1 MSTQETVELQDH
13 FLDLHIHIGRTR
25 DNRPVKIT
33 AGKDLTFFEIIREA
47 GERKGIG
54 IIGIIDA
61 VSPPVLDEI
70 EDFVREGV
78 MTERPGGGYDYQGKT
93 TLLLGAEVETSGPEG
108 GAAHFGV
115 WMRDIRTMREFSDW
129 LGERV
134 TNRVLSS
141 QRARCTSFEL
151 QAKCTELGGMFIINH
166 AFTPHKSVLGNCVS
180 RVSDMVQLDQLTA
193 LELGLSSDSDL
204 ADLFS
209 ELANV
214 TFVSN
219 SDAHSLPKIGREY
232 NRVRVAAPSFD
243 EVKKALLRQDGRG
256 VVANYGLE
264 PELGKYHRTFCT
276 KCDTILTAEAMA
288 SDQCPACGSRKI
300 VRGVLD
306 RILTIAD
313 REEPVHPAFRPPYH
327 YQIPLEFIPKVG
339 KRTIDKLLDHFSTEM
354 NVLHVATEEQIADV
368 VGAKIAHDIVR
379 ARAGLLPISVG
390 GGGTYGKI
398 LL

>member
-1 MSTQETVELQDH
+1 MTDPVLHDY

-33 AGKDLTFFEIIREA
+33 AGKELTFFEIIREA
-47 GERKGIG
+47 AERKGIQ

-70 EDFVREGV
+70 EDFVRDGV
-78 MTERPGGGYDYQGKT
+78 MRELPGGGYDYEGKT
-93 TLLLGAEVETSGPEG
+93 TLLLGAEVETSGPHG

-115 WMRDIRTMREFSDW
+115 WMRDIRTMREFSNW
-129 LGERV
+129 LAERV
-134 TNRVLSS
+134 TNPVLSS

-151 QAKCTELGGMFIINH
+151 QQKCTELGGLFIINH

-180 RVSDMVQLDQLTA
+180 RVSDMVELEHLTA

-204 ADLFS
+204 ADRFS
-209 ELANV
+209 ELANI

-219 SDAHSLPKIGREY
+219 SDAHSLAKIGREY
-232 NRVRVAAPSFD
+232 NKVRVAEPTFD
-243 EVKKALLRQDGRG
+243 EVKKALLRLEGRAI
-256 VVANYGLE
+256 VANYGLE
-264 PELGKYHRTFCT
+264 PTLGKYHRTFCVACDAILDLEDIQHA
-276 KCDTILTAEAMA
+276 KCPKC
-288 SDQCPACGSRKI
+288 SSKKI
-300 VRGVLD
+300 VKGVFD

-313 REEPVHPAFRPPYH
+313 RAEPIHPAHRPPYH

-339 KRTIDKLLDHFSTEM
+339 KRTIDKLLDHFGTEM
-354 NVLHVATEEQIADV
+354 NVLHVAHEEHIADV

-379 ARAGLLPISVG
+379 ARRGELPISVG
-390 GGGTYGKI
+390 GGGIYGKI

>member
-1 MSTQETVELQDH
+1 MSEQALHEY

-25 DNRPVKIT
+25 DNQPVKIT
-33 AGKDLTFFEIIREA
+33 ASRDLTFFEIIREA
-47 GERKGIG
+47 AERKGVQ

-61 VSPPVLDEI
+61 VSPPVLEEI
-70 EDFVREGV
+70 EGFVRDGV
-78 MTERPGGGYDYQGKT
+78 MTELSGGGYDYQGKT
-93 TLLLGAEVETSGPEG
+93 TLLLGAEVETSGPHG
-108 GAAHFGV
+108 GAAHFGI
-115 WMRDIRTMREFSDW
+115 WMRDIKTMREFSDW

-166 AFTPHKSVLGNCVS
+166 AFTPHKSVLGNCVP
-180 RVSDMVQLDQLTA
+180 RLSDMVEMAHLTA

-209 ELANV
+209 ELANT

-219 SDAHSLPKIGREY
+219 SDAHSLAKIGREY
-232 NRVRVAAPSFD
+232 NKVLVASPSFD
-243 EVKKALLRQDGRG
+243 EVKKALLREDGRR

-264 PELGKYHRTFCT
+264 PKLGKYHRTFCLA
-276 KCDTILTAEAMA
+276 CDAILDLATIQ
-288 SDQCPACGSRKI
+288 SDQCPECGSKKV

-306 RILTIAD
+306 RIQSIVD
-313 REEPVHPAFRPPYH
+313 RDVPVHPDFRPPYY

-339 KRTIDKLLDHFSTEM
+339 KRTINKLLDHFGTEM
-354 NVLHVATEEQIADV
+354 NVLHNATEAQIADV
-368 VGAKIAHDIVR
+368 IGDKIAHDIAR
-379 ARAGLLPISVG
+379 ARRGELPIAVG
-390 GGGTYGKI
+390 GGGIYGKI
-398 LL
+398 LQ

>member
-1 MSTQETVELQDH
+1 MPEPALHDY

-25 DNRPVKIT
+25 DNQPVKIT
-33 AGKDLTFFEIIREA
+33 ASRDLTFFEIIREA
-47 GERKGIG
+47 ADRKGIQ

-61 VSPPVLDEI
+61 VSPPVLEEI
-70 EDFVREGV
+70 AAFVRDGV
-78 MTERPGGGYDYQGKT
+78 MTELAGGGYDYHGKT
-93 TLLLGAEVETSGPEG
+93 TLLLGAEVETSGPNG

-115 WMRDIRTMREFSDW
+115 WMRDIATMREFSDW

-180 RVSDMVQLDQLTA
+180 RVADMVDVAHLTA

-209 ELANV
+209 ELANT

-219 SDAHSLPKIGREY
+219 SDAHSLAKIGREY
-232 NRVRVAAPSFD
+232 NKVRVAAPTFD
-243 EVKKALLRQDGRG
+243 EVKKALLREDGRG
-256 VVANYGLE
+256 VIANYGLE
-264 PELGKYHRTFCT
+264 PKLGKYHRTFCLA
-276 KCDTILTAEAMA
+276 CDAILDLATIQ
-288 SDQCPACGSRKI
+288 SDQCPECGSKKV

-306 RILTIAD
+306 RIQSIAD
-313 REEPVHPAFRPPYH
+313 RNTPVHPAFRPPYY

-339 KRTIDKLLDHFSTEM
+339 GRTINKLLDHFGTEM
-354 NVLHVATEEQIADV
+354 NVLHTATEEQIAEV
-368 VGAKIAHDIVR
+368 VGAKIAHDIAR
-379 ARAGLLPISVG
+379 ARRGELPISVG

-398 LL
+398 VQ

>member
-1 MSTQETVELQDH
+1 MAEELREF

-25 DNRPVKIT
+25 DNAPVKIT

-47 GERKGIG
+47 AARKGIE

-70 EDFVREGV
+70 ADYVRDGV
-78 MTERPGGGYDYQGKT
+78 MRELPGGGYQYEGKT
-93 TLLLGAEVETSGPEG
+93 TLLLGAEVETSGPHG

-115 WMRDIRTMREFSDW
+115 WMRDIETMREFSDW

-166 AFTPHKSVLGNCVS
+166 AFTPHKSVLGNCVPRIS
-180 RVSDMVQLDQLTA
+180 EMVELEHLTA

-204 ADLFS
+204 ADLFT
-209 ELANV
+209 EHYNV

-219 SDAHSLPKIGREY
+219 SDAHSLAKIGREY
-232 NRVRVAAPSFD
+232 NRVRVAAPSFE
-243 EVKKALLRQDGRG
+243 EVKKALLRQEGRA
-256 VVANYGLE
+256 VTANFGLE
-264 PELGKYHRTFCT
+264 PRLGKYHRSFCAA
-276 KCDTILTAEAMA
+276 CDEVLDTATVEHLN
-288 SDQCPACGSRKI
+288 CPACGSQKI

-313 REEPVHPAFRPPYH
+313 RGQPVHPPHRPPYY

-339 KRTIDKLLDHFSTEM
+339 KRTIDKLLDHFGTEM
-354 NVLHVATEEQIADV
+354 NILHRATVEQIAEI
-368 VGAKIAHDIVR
+368 VGPKIAQDIAR
-379 ARAGLLPISVG
+379 ARRGELPMIVG

-398 LL
+398 VT

>member
-1 MSTQETVELQDH
+1 MLREY

-33 AGKDLTFFEIIREA
+33 AGKDLTFFQIIREA
-47 GERKGIG
+47 AERKGIG

-61 VSPPVLDEI
+61 VSPPVLEEI
-70 EDFVREGV
+70 EEFVRQGV
-78 MTERPGGGYDYQGKT
+78 MTELPGGGYDYQGKT
-93 TLLLGAEVETSGPEG
+93 TLLLGAEVETSGPIG

-115 WMRDIRTMREFSDW
+115 WMRDIERMRAFSDW

-166 AFTPHKSVLGNCVS
+166 AFTPHKSVLGNCVP
-180 RVSDMVQLDQLTA
+180 RVEDMVKLDELTA
-193 LELGLSSDSDL
+193 LELGLSSDSDM

-209 ELANV
+209 ELANT

-219 SDAHSLPKIGREY
+219 SDAHSLAKIGREY
-232 NRVRVAAPSFD
+232 NKVLLEAPSFD
-243 EVKKALLRQDGRG
+243 EVKKALLRQDGRR

-264 PELGKYHRTFCT
+264 PTLGKYHRSFCLQ
-276 KCDTILTAEAMA
+276 CDEVLDV
-288 SDQCPACGSRKI
+288 SVCSGLHCPSCGSNKL
-300 VRGVLD
+300 VQGVFD
-306 RILTIAD
+306 RIKSIAD
-313 REEPVHPAFRPPYH
+313 RAETVHPDHRPPYY

-339 KRTIDKLLDHFSTEM
+339 KRTIDKLLDHFGTEM

-368 VGAKIAHDIVR
+368 VGQKIAHDIAR
-379 ARAGLLPISVG
+379 ARRGELPIAVG
-390 GGGTYGKI
+390 GGGIYGKI
-398 LL
+398 LT

>member
-1 MSTQETVELQDH
+1 MTELREY

-25 DNRPVKIT
+25 DNYPVKIT
-33 AGKDLTFFEIIREA
+33 AAKDLTFFNIIREA
-47 GERKGIG
+47 AERKGVQ

-61 VSPPVLDEI
+61 VSPPVLAEI
-70 EDFVREGV
+70 EEFVRNGV
-78 MTERPGGGYDYQGKT
+78 MEELPGGGYSYQGKT
-93 TLLLGAEVETSGPEG
+93 TLLLGAEVETSGPDG

-115 WMRDIRTMREFSDW
+115 WMRDIPSMREFSNW
-129 LGERV
+129 LAERI
-134 TNRVLSS
+134 TNPVLSS

-180 RVSDMVQLDQLTA
+180 RVSEMVDLNHLTA

-209 ELANV
+209 ELADI

-219 SDAHSLPKIGREY
+219 SDAHSLAKIGREY
-232 NRVRVAAPSFD
+232 NRVRLASPDFD

-256 VVANYGLE
+256 VTANYGLE
-264 PELGKYHRTFCT
+264 PQLGKYHRTFCT
-276 KCDTILTAEAMA
+276 DCDLILAAESLA

-306 RILTIAD
+306 RIQSIAD
-313 REEPVHPAFRPPYH
+313 RTEPVHPPFRPPYF

-339 KRTIDKLLDHFSTEM
+339 KRTVDKLLDHFGTEM
-354 NVLHVATEEQIADV
+354 NVLHLATEAQIADV
-368 VGAKIAHDIVR
+368 VGNKIAHDIVR
-379 ARAGLLPISVG
+379 ARQGQLPISVG

-398 LL
+398 L

>member
-1 MSTQETVELQDH
+1 MADELREF

-25 DNRPVKIT
+25 DHRPVKIT
-33 AGKDLTFFEIIREA
+33 AGRDLTFFEIIREA
-47 GERKGIG
+47 GERKGIE

-70 EDFVREGV
+70 QDFVRDGV
-78 MTERPGGGYDYQGKT
+78 MRELPGGGYDYEGKT
-93 TLLLGAEVETSGPEG
+93 TLLLGAEVETSGPNG

-115 WMRDIRTMREFSDW
+115 WMRDIATMREFSDW

-151 QAKCTELGGMFIINH
+151 QQKCTELGGMFIINH

-180 RVSDMVQLDQLTA
+180 RISEMVELEHLTA

-209 ELANV
+209 EHENV

-219 SDAHSLPKIGREY
+219 SDAHSLAKIGREY
-232 NRVRVAAPSFD
+232 NRVRVAEPSFD
-243 EVKKALLRQDGRG
+243 EVKKALLRQDGRA
-256 VVANYGLE
+256 VTANFGLE
-264 PELGKYHRTFCT
+264 PKLGKYHRTFCAA
-276 KCDTILTAEAMA
+276 CDEVLDTASIEHLN
-288 SDQCPACGSRKI
+288 CPACGSKKI
-300 VRGVLD
+300 VRGVHD
-306 RILTIAD
+306 RILSIAD
-313 REEPVHPAFRPPYH
+313 RPEPVHPPHRPPYF

-339 KRTIDKLLDHFSTEM
+339 KKTIDKLLNHFGTEM
-354 NVLHVATEEQIADV
+354 NVLHRATEEQIADV
-368 VGAKIAHDIVR
+368 VGAKIAHDIAR
-379 ARAGLLPISVG
+379 ARRGELPISVG
-390 GGGTYGKI
+390 GGGIYGKI
-398 LL
+398 LNS

>member
-1 MSTQETVELQDH
+1 MLREF
-13 FLDLHIHIGRTR
+13 FLDLHIHIGRTT

-47 GERKGIG
+47 AERKGIE

-70 EDFVREGV
+70 EEFVQGGI
-78 MTERPGGGYDYQGKT
+78 MTELPGGGYDYQGKT
-93 TLLLGAEVETSGPEG
+93 TLLLGAEVETSGPNG

-115 WMRDIRTMREFSDW
+115 WMPDIRTMREFSDW

-166 AFTPHKSVLGNCVS
+166 AFTPHKSVLGNCVP
-180 RVSDMVQLDQLTA
+180 RVSDMVDLEHLTA
-193 LELGLSSDSDL
+193 MELGLSADSDL

-209 ELANV
+209 ELAN
-214 TFVSN
+214 TSFVSN
-219 SDAHSLPKIGREY
+219 SDAHSLAKIGREY
-232 NRVRVAAPSFD
+232 NKVRVAEPTFA
-243 EVKKALLRQDGRG
+243 EVKKALLREDGRG
-256 VVANYGLE
+256 IVANYGLE
-264 PELGKYHRTFCT
+264 PQLGKYHRTFCT
-276 KCDTILTAEAMA
+276 QCDTVMNAHALP
-288 SDQCPACGSRKI
+288 SDQCPECGSKKV

-306 RILTIAD
+306 RILSIAD
-313 REEPVHPAFRPPYH
+313 REQPVHPAHRPPYF

-339 KRTIDKLLDHFSTEM
+339 KRTIDKLLDYFGTEM
-354 NVLHVATEEQIADV
+354 NVLHLATEEQIADV
-368 VGAKIAHDIVR
+368 VGGKIALDIVR
-379 ARAGLLPISVG
+379 ARRGELPIRVG
-390 GGGTYGKI
+390 GGGIYGKI
-398 LL
+398 LT